1 MMTTP
6 ASGTP
11 ASGQAVPTAP
21 GGHSRDRRGSPIP
34 TAGMIGTKIM
44 ELRRRRGLMV
54 ALIVMNIGFP
64 ALFML
69 IRLLLHAFAP
79 RANQPAG
86 NDLIFKILVA
96 GFLPTFGFIMAA
108 TVGCTAGSRD
118 LTEGMFRHL
127 VVTGRSRLALYLAR
141 IPAGLAI
148 VVPVVAI
155 GYTIVCAVSVFA
167 APAFIDDS
175 NVNIPPGLSRAGF
188 ENWAR
193 DRAIPVIC
201 SLPYSGHVPASV
213 TCAGPPG
220 WSKSALTPAQPAPAK
235 LEALAVKIARQNY
248 SGQNG
253 YTAIF
258 RYPPASLM
266 IKAGLWVELEATVG
280 FVLGLGLAS
289 LMGQRTGPVILIIV
303 FQIILAPILAGVAI
317 PHLEDLQRSVV
328 ELAMA
333 RLEPS
338 GLPVAAGL
346 PGVTGGVGGP
356 GAVLLPESAAQA
368 GCVIVAWL
376 AGWTI
381 IGAWRMRTRDA

>member
-1 MMTTP
+1 MTTKS
-6 ASGTP
+6 ASGAP
-11 ASGQAVPTAP
+11 APGQALPAAP

-34 TAGMIGTKIM
+34 TAGMIASKIM
-44 ELRRRRGLMV
+44 ELRKRRGLMI
-54 ALIVMNIGFP
+54 ALIVLNIGFP

-79 RANQPAG
+79 HANQPAG

-148 VVPVVAI
+148 IVPMIAI

-193 DRAIPVIC
+193 NHAEPVIC
-201 SLPYSGHVPASV
+201 ALYNGH
-213 TCAGPPG
+213 GPGNLACPG
-220 WSKSALTPAQPAPAK
+220 PNVWSKSALTPGQPAPAR
-235 LEALAVKIARQNY
+235 LEALAVKAASQDY
-248 SGQNG
+248 PG
-253 YTAIF
+253 YTRIF
-258 RYPPASLM
+258 RYPSNSLI
-266 IKAGLWVELEATVG
+266 IKAGLWIELDAAVG
-280 FVLGLGLAS
+280 FILGLGLAS

-303 FQIILAPILAGVAI
+303 FQIIVAPILIGVAI
-317 PHLEDLQRSVV
+317 PHLQDLQRSVV
-328 ELAMA
+328 ELAVA

-356 GAVLLPESAAQA
+356 GNTLLPESAAQA
-368 GCVIVAWL
+368 GCVVIAWL

-381 IGAWRMRTRDA
+381 LGAWRMRTRDA